1 MLRISKRL
9 LTVFGVLSF
18 LCLAA
23 FVCMTEAA
31 EPKIDSRKDTGKWNL
46 VLGNIEQKLDSCVA
60 AYSAGAPGQAEA
72 YLNEAFLNSFE
83 IGGLERRIRSRIS
96 SDRAFELEMMFTDL
110 RKAVASGQPVPL
122 VKERVDN
129 LKKSLRADVESM
141 AVCKNPRT
149 SGNLMLFLKS
159 FFIILRAGFESI
171 LVISALCAYLKKTGQ
186 DNKVGFIY
194 FGALMAVLA
203 SIATIGAIQ
212 LLFTRSG
219 EARVALEGF
228 TMLFASVLL
237 LYVSFWFIR
246 KSGPA
251 GLSDHFSRKLVSAGN
266 TNMLA
271 LSATSF
277 LTVYR
282 EGAETVLFYQ
292 ALRSTAQAEPDMI
305 IIGFFAGLASL
316 GLLFVALRFTVLRVP
331 SGALFAVSALVLYF
345 MAFIF
350 AGKGVMEL
358 QEAGLLSASH
368 VKFPLIEFL
377 GIYPTYEGLS
387 AQGLFILV
395 SLFSLY
401 FILKKRKKENLSS

>member
-1 MLRISKRL
+1 
-9 LTVFGVLSF
+9 
-18 LCLAA
+18 
-23 FVCMTEAA
+23 
-31 EPKIDSRKDTGKWNL
+31 
-46 VLGNIEQKLDSCVA
+46 
-60 AYSAGAPGQAEA
+60 
-72 YLNEAFLNSFE
+72 
-83 IGGLERRIRSRIS
+83 
-96 SDRAFELEMMFTDL
+96 
-110 RKAVASGQPVPL
+110 
-122 VKERVDN
+122 
-129 LKKSLRADVESM
+129 
-141 AVCKNPRT
+141 
-149 SGNLMLFLKS
+149 MLFLKS
-159 FFIILRAGFESI
+159 LFIILRAGFESI

-251 GLSDHFSRKLVSAGN
+251 GLGDYFSQKLVSAGN

-305 IIGFFAGLASL
+305 IIGFFAGLAAL
-316 GLLFVALRFTVLRVP
+316 GFLFVALRFTVLRVP